1 MLSFAKIV
9 LIVVIFNANSEHATH
24 MREFNTVEECKVA
37 AEAAMKQMATMPEIE
52 NGFAMCTGRVKLLTD
67 DNGKELPIES

>member
-1 MLSFAKIV
+1 
-9 LIVVIFNANSEHATH
+9 